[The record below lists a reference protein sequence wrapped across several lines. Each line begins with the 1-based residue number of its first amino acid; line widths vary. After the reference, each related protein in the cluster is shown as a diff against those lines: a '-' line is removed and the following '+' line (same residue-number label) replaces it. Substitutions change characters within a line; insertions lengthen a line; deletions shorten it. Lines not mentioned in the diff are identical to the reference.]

1 MIKYTINPI
10 EYNEAD
16 AHLMVDIIPVDNP
29 SLQVQRVV
37 LAISPEVLQ
46 EIDAE
51 TETAAQ
57 KAIIR
62 REILGFNPGLQGTWE
77 REKDIKLITI
87 PQELTDLLGVPGTT
101 PVTEAE
107 IAEWEV
113 AAEAKR
119 AALLAG

>member
-16 AHLMVDIIPVDNP
+16 AHLIVDIIPVDNP
-29 SLQVQRVV
+29 SLRVQKVV

-62 REILGFNPGLQGTWE
+62 REILGFNPSLQGTWE

-87 PQELTDLLGVPGTT
+87 PQELTDLLGVAGTT
-101 PVTEAE
+101 PVTETE
-107 IAEWEV
+107 IAAWEA

>member
-1 MIKYTINPI
+1 MIEYTIHPI
-10 EYNEAD
+10 EYNEVD

-29 SLQVQRVV
+29 LLRVQRVV

-51 TETAAQ
+51 TEVAAQ

>member
-1 MIKYTINPI
+1 MIEYTIHPI
-10 EYNEAD
+10 DYDEVD
-16 AHLMVDIIPVDNP
+16 AHLIVDIIPVDNP
-29 SLQVQRVV
+29 LLKVQSVV

-51 TETAAQ
+51 TEVAAQ

-62 REILGFNPGLQGTWE
+62 REILGFNPVLQGTWE
-77 REKDIKLITI
+77 REKAIKLITI

-101 PVTEAE
+101 PVTETE

>member
-16 AHLMVDIIPVDNP
+16 AHLIVDIIPVDNP
-29 SLQVQRVV
+29 SLRVQKVV

-51 TETAAQ
+51 TEIAAQ

-62 REILGFNPGLQGTWE
+62 REILGFNPSLQGTWE

-87 PQELTDLLGVPGTT
+87 PQELTDLLGVAGTT
-101 PVTEAE
+101 PVTETE
-107 IAEWEV
+107 IAEWE
-113 AAEAKR
+113 AAVEAKK
-119 AALLAG
+119 AALLAS

>member
-1 MIKYTINPI
+1 MIEYTINPI
-10 EYNEAD
+10 EYNEED
-16 AHLMVDIIPVDNP
+16 AHLIVDIIPVDN
-29 SLQVQRVV
+29 SSFSIQKVV

-62 REILGFNPGLQGTWE
+62 REILGFNPSLQGTWE

-87 PQELTDLLGVPGTT
+87 PQELTDLLGVAGTT
-101 PVTEAE
+101 PVTETE
-107 IAEWEV
+107 IAEWEA

-119 AALLAG
+119 AAS

>member
-1 MIKYTINPI
+1 MIEYTINPI
-10 EYNEAD
+10 QYNEAD
-16 AHLMVDIIPVDNP
+16 AHLTVDIIPVDNP
-29 SLQVQRVV
+29 LLKVQTVV

-51 TETAAQ
+51 TEVAAQ

-107 IAEWEV
+107 IAEWEEW
-113 AAEAKR
+113 AEAKR
-119 AALLAG
+119 AALLAS

>member
-16 AHLMVDIIPVDNP
+16 AHLIVDIIPVDNP
-29 SLQVQRVV
+29 SLRVQKVV

-62 REILGFNPGLQGTWE
+62 REILGFNPSLQGTWE

-87 PQELTDLLGVPGTT
+87 PQELTDLLGVAGTT
-101 PVTEAE
+101 PVTETE
-107 IAEWEV
+107 IAEWEA

>member
-1 MIKYTINPI
+1 MIEYTIHPI
-10 EYNEAD
+10 EYNEVD

-29 SLQVQRVV
+29 LLRVQRVV

-51 TETAAQ
+51 TEVAAQ

-62 REILGFNPGLQGTWE
+62 REILGFNSVLQGTWE
-77 REKDIKLITI
+77 REKAIKLITI

-101 PVTEAE
+101 PVTETE

>member
-1 MIKYTINPI
+1 
-10 EYNEAD
+10 
-16 AHLMVDIIPVDNP
+16 VDNP
-29 SLQVQRVV
+29 LLKVQSVV

-51 TETAAQ
+51 TEVAAQ

-62 REILGFNPGLQGTWE
+62 REILGFNPVLQGTWE
-77 REKDIKLITI
+77 REKAIKLITI

-101 PVTEAE
+101 PVTETE
-107 IAEWEV
+107 IAEWEEAV
-113 AAEAKR
+113 EAKR

>member
-1 MIKYTINPI
+1 MIEYTIHPI
-10 EYNEAD
+10 EYDEVD
-16 AHLMVDIIPVDNP
+16 AHLIVDIIPVDNP
-29 SLQVQRVV
+29 LLKVQSVV

-51 TETAAQ
+51 TEVAAQ

-62 REILGFNPGLQGTWE
+62 REILGFNSVLQGTWE
-77 REKDIKLITI
+77 REKAIKLITI

-107 IAEWEV
+107 IAEWEE

>member
-37 LAISPEVLQ
+37 LAISSEVLQ

>member
-10 EYNEAD
+10 EYKEKD
-16 AHLMVDIIPVDNP
+16 AHLIVDIIPVDNP
-29 SLQVQRVV
+29 SLRVQTVV

-62 REILGFNPGLQGTWE
+62 REILGFNPALQGTWE

-87 PQELTDLLGVPGTT
+87 PQELTDLLGVAGTT
-101 PVTEAE
+101 PVTETE
-107 IAEWEV
+107 IAEWE
-113 AAEAKR
+113 AAVEAKK
-119 AALLAG
+119 AALLAS

>member
-1 MIKYTINPI
+1 MIEYTIHPI
-10 EYNEAD
+10 EYNEVD

-29 SLQVQRVV
+29 LLRVQRVV

-51 TETAAQ
+51 TEVAAQ

-77 REKDIKLITI
+77 REQAINLITI

-101 PVTEAE
+101 PVTETE

>member
-1 MIKYTINPI
+1 MIEYTIHPI

-29 SLQVQRVV
+29 SLKVQRVV
-37 LAISPEVLQ
+37 LAISPEILQ

-51 TETAAQ
+51 TDIAAQ

-62 REILGFNPGLQGTWE
+62 REIIGFNSGLQGTWE
-77 REKDIKLITI
+77 REQAIKLIAI

-101 PVTEAE
+101 PVTEVEVAE
-107 IAEWEV
+107 VAEW
-113 AAEAKR
+113 AEAKR
-119 AALLAG
+119 AALLAS

>member
-16 AHLMVDIIPVDNP
+16 AHLIVDIIPVDN
-29 SLQVQRVV
+29 SSFSIQKVV

-51 TETAAQ
+51 TDVVAQ

-87 PQELTDLLGVPGTT
+87 PQELTDLLGVAGTT
-101 PVTEAE
+101 PVTETE
-107 IAEWEV
+107 IAEWEA

-119 AALLAG
+119 AAS

>member
-1 MIKYTINPI
+1 MIEYTIHPI
-10 EYNEAD
+10 EYNDVD

-29 SLQVQRVV
+29 LLRVQRVV

-51 TETAAQ
+51 TEVAAQ

-62 REILGFNPGLQGTWE
+62 REILGFNSVLQGTWE
-77 REKDIKLITI
+77 REQAINLITI

-101 PVTEAE
+101 PVTETE
-107 IAEWEV
+107 IAEWEEAV
-113 AAEAKR
+113 EAKR